1 MCLREGCTVLSVDA
15 CLQVV
20 CRLLPLGL
28 QALNL
33 RLKAI
38 QGLSL
43 LMQTLLAYAALTA
56 LFAKIFL

>member
-1 MCLREGCTVLSVDA
+1 MRLREGVTVLGVDT
-15 CLQVV
+15 CLQVL

-43 LMQTLLAYAALTA
+43 SMQTLLVYAALTA
-56 LFAKIFL
+56 LFA

>member
-1 MCLREGCTVLSVDA
+1 MCLRESGTVLGIDA
-15 CLQVV
+15 CHQVV

-28 QALNL
+28 QALDL

-43 LMQTLLAYAALTA
+43 SM
-56 LFAKIFL
+56 

>member
-1 MCLREGCTVLSVDA
+1 MCLRESCTVLGVDA
-15 CLQVV
+15 CLQVL

-28 QALNL
+28 QALDL

-43 LMQTLLAYAALTA
+43 LMQALLAYATLTA
-56 LFAKIFL
+56 LFA